1 MASDIS
7 QAKAERPKEVQ
18 HDESPSQITDHPFSP
33 KGLWYTLCSRC
44 NFSEA
49 AHAET
54 TQDSQKIVVEYYR
67 DANAE
72 D

>member
-7 QAKAERPKEVQ
+7 EAKVERPKEVQ
-18 HDESPSQITDHPFSP
+18 HDTAPSNITDHPFTP

-54 TQDSQKIVVEYYR
+54 TQDSRKIIVEYYG

-72 D
+72 E